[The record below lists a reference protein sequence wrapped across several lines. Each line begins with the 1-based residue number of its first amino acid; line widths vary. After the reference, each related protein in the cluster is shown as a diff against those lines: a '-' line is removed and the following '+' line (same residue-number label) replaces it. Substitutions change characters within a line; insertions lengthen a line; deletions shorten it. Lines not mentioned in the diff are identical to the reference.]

1 VALPEIYA
9 LPSVG
14 DRVALHVTDALLG
27 QYQGGPASF
36 LQYSTELDQ
45 LWFSHDPVALDT
57 MALKELVR
65 ERKAFNI
72 PSVPLNSQIYTNAV
86 LLQLG
91 QNNLSRVQIED
102 VR

>member
-9 LPSVG
+9 LPAVG
-14 DRVALHVTDALLG
+14 DSVALHVTDALLG

-36 LQYSTELDQ
+36 LQYSTEMDQ
-45 LWFSHDPVALDT
+45 IWFSHDPVALDT
-57 MALKELVR
+57 LAIKELVR
-65 ERKAFNI
+65 ERKAFNV
-72 PSVPLNSQIYTNAV
+72 PSAPINAMIYTNAV